1 MKQYTTPVA
10 IPVCLA
16 DADIL
21 TISPNSQANDSIV
34 DKLDYANIQ
43 F

>member
-1 MKQYTTPVA
+1 MKQYTTPVI

-21 TISPNSQANDSIV
+21 TISTHSQANDSIV